1 MNPESR
7 RPRADRLWGDTVATI
22 YIDLTRSVHS
32 LCQEYPELV
41 GILEALGFKEIT
53 KPGMLSTVGRV
64 MTIPKGAAM
73 RGISMDGIRSALLAN
88 GFEVKE
94 G

>member
-1 MNPESR
+1 M
-7 RPRADRLWGDTVATI
+7 WGDTAMTKT
-22 YIDLTRSVHS
+22 IDLTKSVHS

-41 GILEALGFKEIT
+41 GILEDLGFKEIT

-64 MTIPKGAAM
+64 MTIAKGSAM
-73 RGISMDGIRSALLAN
+73 RGISMDEIRSTLEAN
-88 GFEVKE
+88 GFQVK

>member
-1 MNPESR
+1 MS
-7 RPRADRLWGDTVATI
+7 TKTI
-22 YIDLTRSVHS
+22 DFGRSVQS

-41 GILEALGFKEIT
+41 GILEELGFKEIT
-53 KPGMLSTVGRV
+53 KPGMLATVGRV

-73 RGISMDGIRSALLAN
+73 RGVSMDEIRSTLVAR

-94 G
+94 AQS

>member
-1 MNPESR
+1 M
-7 RPRADRLWGDTVATI
+7 WGDMVTTK
-22 YIDLTRSVHS
+22 YIDLTKSVHS
-32 LCQEYPELV
+32 LVQEYPELV

-73 RGISMDGIRSALLAN
+73 RGISMDEIRSTLLVN
-88 GFEVKE
+88 GFQVKE
-94 G
+94 SE